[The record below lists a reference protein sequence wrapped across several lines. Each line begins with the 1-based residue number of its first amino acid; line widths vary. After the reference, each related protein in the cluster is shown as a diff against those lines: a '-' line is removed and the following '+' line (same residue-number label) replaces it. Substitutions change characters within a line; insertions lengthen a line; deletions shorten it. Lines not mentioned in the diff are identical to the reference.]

1 LGKLLKHI
9 SAFVYI
15 MTGYTCERCLKE
27 FAQKSHYNTHMK
39 RKTPCQNNKEKIKKE
54 VEKRVNPELQNVIV
68 DEATSQVDSME
79 RKNKIEIMVKNND
92 IFVDKLNQI
101 LHNHGI
107 EFNARLN
114 MILELIQYKFNQ
126 TPVTLIDNSSQ
137 TYKDVLSI
145 IENVSI
151 NKSEIFQ
158 KIFMFYGNKKSK
170 VNLDQYY
177 TPVTVGQFMNTMC
190 ITGKKAIDPASGTGD
205 LAINYDGNVTLWDI
219 SPDVIEIAKFN
230 YELQHKTHEGSVQDS
245 ITNHDK
251 DANTYDYCFLNPPFG
266 SSTIIQ
272 SPDILKNYELGK
284 GVKKEEIGI
293 LFIERSLKLLKE
305 GGVAYIIL
313 PNGYLGNNTANAV
326 KLRSYL
332 LGYRVIAIIELPGN
346 TFSRSGTGVST
357 SLVIVSKTKMTS
369 PYPIFIRKIND
380 IGYQLNKKNTP
391 YKYQTER
398 GEYVLND
405 KHEPMLLNH
414 FVECELGLSKYLH
427 DNNLTC
433 LQRHPLA
440 SCKDSHYEQIDAG
453 ALDDRKILDVNRYLH
468 AYTSIIQQSLS
479 EKRPQLKDHLQK
491 NVKEGFVIDKQ
502 KEYIYLDI
510 KQVNSPM
517 YAKHNTMYGYELPG
531 RAKIKVN
538 KYDVIVSKLK
548 GKITFAVILD
558 DADNIVCTNGF
569 CLLRPKSFEDCVILV
584 GNLFSSEFRVQHNAM
599 CTGSIMESISNDDIK
614 NIYIRDNIDHEKYK
628 NIMNALTVIHNEL

>member
-1 LGKLLKHI
+1 
-9 SAFVYI
+9 

-54 VEKRVNPELQNVIV
+54 VEKRVNPELQNVIIE
-68 DEATSQVDSME
+68 DT
-79 RKNKIEIMVKNND
+79 KNKEELTKKIETMIKNND
-92 IFVDKLNQI
+92 VFVESLNQL

-107 EFNARLN
+107 EFNTRLN
-114 MILELIQYKFNQ
+114 IILELIQYKFNQ
-126 TPVTLIDNSSQ
+126 TPVTLIEHSSQ
-137 TYKDVLSI
+137 IYKEVLAI

-158 KIFMFYGNKKSK
+158 KVFMFYGNKKSK

-177 TPVTVGQFMNTMC
+177 TPVTVGQFMNIMC
-190 ITGKKAIDPASGTGD
+190 IPGKKAIDPASGTGD
-205 LAINYDGNVTLWDI
+205 LAINYDGHVTLWDI
-219 SPDVIEIAKFN
+219 SPDVIDIAKFN
-230 YELQHKTHEGSVQDS
+230 YELQHKTHEGSVEDS
-245 ITNHDK
+245 IIKHDK
-251 DANTYDYCFLNPPFG
+251 HANTYDYCFLNPPFG
-266 SSTIIQ
+266 SSTVIQ

-284 GVKKEEIGI
+284 GTKKEEIGI

-332 LGYRVIAIIELPGN
+332 LRYRLIAIIELPGN

-357 SLVIVSKTKMTS
+357 SLIIVSKTPTS
-369 PYPIFIRKIND
+369 GHYPIFIRKIND

-391 YKYQTER
+391 YKYHTQH
-398 GEYVLND
+398 GEYVLNSNN
-405 KHEPMLLNH
+405 EPMLLNH

-427 DNNLTC
+427 DNHITC
-433 LQRHPLA
+433 MQRLPLSSCA
-440 SCKDSHYEQIDAG
+440 SCTYEQLDTSV
-453 ALDDRKILDVNRYLH
+453 LDDRKILDVSRYLH
-468 AYTSIIQQSLS
+468 AYTSILQQSLS

>member
-1 LGKLLKHI
+1 
-9 SAFVYI
+9 

-27 FAQKSHYNTHMK
+27 FTQKSHYNTHMK
-39 RKTPCQNNKEKIKKE
+39 RKTPCQNNKEKIKQE
-54 VEKRVNPELQNVIV
+54 VEKRVNPELQNVIL
-68 DEATSQVDSME
+68 DEATSQVDPME
-79 RKNKIEIMVKNND
+79 LTKKIETMIKNND
-92 IFVDKLNQI
+92 VFVESLNQL

-114 MILELIQYKFNQ
+114 IILELIQYKFNQ
-126 TPVTLIDNSSQ
+126 TPVTLVDTSSQ
-137 TYKDVLSI
+137 IYKDVLSI

-158 KIFMFYGNKKSK
+158 KVFMFYGNKKSK

-190 ITGKKAIDPASGTGD
+190 IPGKKAIDPASGTGD
-205 LAINYDGNVTLWDI
+205 LAINYDGHVTLWDI
-219 SPDVIEIAKFN
+219 SPDVIDIAKFN

-245 ITNHDK
+245 ITHHDK
-251 DANTYDYCFLNPPFG
+251 DTNTYDYCFLNPPFG
-266 SSTIIQ
+266 SSTVIQ

-313 PNGYLGNNTANAV
+313 PNGYLGNNTANTI

-332 LGYRVIAIIELPGN
+332 LRYRVIAIIELPGN

-357 SLVIVSKTKMTS
+357 SLVIVSKTPTTAS
-369 PYPIFIRKIND
+369 YPIFIRKIND

-398 GEYVLND
+398 GEYILND
-405 KHEPMLLNH
+405 KNEPMLLNH
-414 FVECELGLSKYLH
+414 FVDCERSLSKYLH
-427 DNNLTC
+427 DNNITC
-433 LQRHPLA
+433 LQRLPLSA
-440 SCKDSHYEQIDAG
+440 CESCSYERLDTSV
-453 ALDDRKILDVNRYLH
+453 LDDRKTLDVNRYVH

-584 GNLFSSEFRVQHNAM
+584 GNLFSSEFRIQHNAM
-599 CTGSIMESISNDDIK
+599 CTGSIMESISNDDMK

>member
-1 LGKLLKHI
+1 
-9 SAFVYI
+9 

-27 FAQKSHYNTHMK
+27 FTQKSHYNTHMK
-39 RKTPCQNNKEKIKKE
+39 RKTPCQNNKEKIKQE
-54 VEKRVNPELQNVIV
+54 VEKRVNPELQNVIL
-68 DEATSQVDSME
+68 DEATSQVDPME
-79 RKNKIEIMVKNND
+79 LTKKIETMIKNND
-92 IFVDKLNQI
+92 VFVESLNQL

-114 MILELIQYKFNQ
+114 IILELIQYKFNQ
-126 TPVTLIDNSSQ
+126 TPVTLVDTSSQ
-137 TYKDVLSI
+137 IYKDVLSI

-158 KIFMFYGNKKSK
+158 KVFMFYGNKKSK

-190 ITGKKAIDPASGTGD
+190 IPGKKAIDPASGTGD
-205 LAINYDGNVTLWDI
+205 LAINYDGHVTLWDI
-219 SPDVIEIAKFN
+219 SPDVIDIAKFN

-245 ITNHDK
+245 ITHHDK
-251 DANTYDYCFLNPPFG
+251 DTNTYDYCFLNPPFG
-266 SSTIIQ
+266 SSTVIQ

-313 PNGYLGNNTANAV
+313 PNGYLGNNTANTI

-332 LGYRVIAIIELPGN
+332 LRYRLIAVIELPGN

-357 SLVIVSKTKMTS
+357 SLVIVSKTPTTAS
-369 PYPIFIRKIND
+369 YPIFIRKIND

-398 GEYVLND
+398 GEYILND
-405 KHEPMLLNH
+405 KNEPMLLNH
-414 FVECELGLSKYLH
+414 FVDCERSLSKYLH
-427 DNNLTC
+427 DNNITC
-433 LQRHPLA
+433 LQRLPLSA
-440 SCKDSHYEQIDAG
+440 CESCSYERLDTSV
-453 ALDDRKILDVNRYLH
+453 LDDRKTLDVNRYVH

-584 GNLFSSEFRVQHNAM
+584 GNLFSSEFRIQHNAM
-599 CTGSIMESISNDDIK
+599 CTGSIMESISNDDMK

>member
-1 LGKLLKHI
+1 
-9 SAFVYI
+9 
-15 MTGYTCERCLKE
+15 MTKYTCERCLKE

-39 RKTPCQNNKEKIKKE
+39 RKTPCQNNKEKIKQE
-54 VEKRVNPELQNVIV
+54 VEKQAQPEVENVIIE
-68 DEATSQVDSME
+68 DTKSKEELT
-79 RKNKIEIMVKNND
+79 KKIETMIKNND
-92 IFVDKLNQI
+92 VFVESLNQL

-107 EFNARLN
+107 EFNTRLN
-114 MILELIQYKFNQ
+114 MILELIQYKFNK
-126 TPVTLIDNSSQ
+126 TPVTLIDTSSQ
-137 TYKDVLSI
+137 IYKDVLAI
-145 IENVSI
+145 IDNVSI

-158 KIFMFYGNKKSK
+158 KVFMFYGNKKSK

-190 ITGKKAIDPASGTGD
+190 IPGKKAIDPASGTGD
-205 LAINYDGNVTLWDI
+205 LAINYDGHVTLWDI

-230 YELQHKTHEGSVQDS
+230 YELQHKTHEGRVEDS

-251 DANTYDYCFLNPPFG
+251 DDNTYDYCFLNPPFG
-266 SSTIIQ
+266 SSTVIQ
-272 SPDILKNYELGK
+272 SPDILKNYELGR
-284 GVKKEEIGI
+284 GTKKEEIGI

-332 LGYRVIAIIELPGN
+332 LRYRLIAVIELPGN

-357 SLVIVSKTKMTS
+357 SLVIVSKITTS
-369 PYPIFIRKIND
+369 GNYPIFIRKIND

-398 GEYVLND
+398 GEYILND
-405 KHEPMLLNH
+405 KNEPMLLNH
-414 FVECELGLSKYLH
+414 FVECELGMSKYLH
-427 DNNLTC
+427 DNHLTC
-433 LQRHPLA
+433 LQRHPLT
-440 SCKDSHYEQIDAG
+440 SCKDYHYEQIGAD
-453 ALDDRKILDVNRYLH
+453 ALDDRKILDVSRYLH
-468 AYTSIIQQSLS
+468 TYTSILQQSLS

>member
-1 LGKLLKHI
+1 
-9 SAFVYI
+9 

-27 FAQKSHYNTHMK
+27 FTQKSHYNTHMK
-39 RKTPCQNNKEKIKKE
+39 RKTPCQNNKEKIKQE
-54 VEKRVNPELQNVIV
+54 VEKRVNPELQNVIL
-68 DEATSQVDSME
+68 DEATSQVDPME
-79 RKNKIEIMVKNND
+79 LTKKIETMIKNND
-92 IFVDKLNQI
+92 VFVESLNQL

-114 MILELIQYKFNQ
+114 IILELIQYKFNQ
-126 TPVTLIDNSSQ
+126 TPVTLVDTSSQ
-137 TYKDVLSI
+137 IYKDVLSI

-158 KIFMFYGNKKSK
+158 KVFMFYGNKKSK

-190 ITGKKAIDPASGTGD
+190 IPGKKAIDPASGTGD
-205 LAINYDGNVTLWDI
+205 LAINYDGHVTLWDI
-219 SPDVIEIAKFN
+219 SPDVIDIAKFN

-245 ITNHDK
+245 ITYHDK
-251 DANTYDYCFLNPPFG
+251 DTNTYDYCFLNPPFG
-266 SSTIIQ
+266 SSTVIQ
-272 SPDILKNYELGK
+272 SPDILKNYEVGK

-313 PNGYLGNNTANAV
+313 PNGYLGNNTANTI

-332 LGYRVIAIIELPGN
+332 LRYRVIAIIELPGN

-357 SLVIVSKTKMTS
+357 SLVIVSKTPTTAS
-369 PYPIFIRKIND
+369 YPIFIRKIND

-398 GEYVLND
+398 GEYILND
-405 KHEPMLLNH
+405 KNEPMLLNH
-414 FVECELGLSKYLH
+414 FVDCERSLSKYLH
-427 DNNLTC
+427 DNNITC
-433 LQRHPLA
+433 LQRLPLSA
-440 SCKDSHYEQIDAG
+440 CESCSYERLDTSV
-453 ALDDRKILDVNRYLH
+453 LDDRKTLDVNRYVH

-584 GNLFSSEFRVQHNAM
+584 GNLFSSEFRIQHNAM
-599 CTGSIMESISNDDIK
+599 CTGSIMESISNDDMK
-614 NIYIRDNIDHEKYK
+614 NIYIRDNIDHDKYK

>member
-1 LGKLLKHI
+1 
-9 SAFVYI
+9 

-27 FAQKSHYNTHMK
+27 FTQKSHYNTHMK
-39 RKTPCQNNKEKIKKE
+39 RKTPCQNNKEKIKQE
-54 VEKRVNPELQNVIV
+54 VEKRVNPELQNVIL
-68 DEATSQVDSME
+68 DEATSQVDPME
-79 RKNKIEIMVKNND
+79 LTKKIETMIKNND
-92 IFVDKLNQI
+92 VFVESLNQL

-114 MILELIQYKFNQ
+114 IILELIQYKFNQ
-126 TPVTLIDNSSQ
+126 TPVTLVDTSSQ
-137 TYKDVLSI
+137 IYKDVLSI

-158 KIFMFYGNKKSK
+158 KVFMFYGNKKSK

-190 ITGKKAIDPASGTGD
+190 IPGKKAIDPASGTGD
-205 LAINYDGNVTLWDI
+205 LAINYDGHVTLWDI
-219 SPDVIEIAKFN
+219 SPDVIDIAKFN

-245 ITNHDK
+245 ITHHDK
-251 DANTYDYCFLNPPFG
+251 DTNIYDYCFLNPPFG
-266 SSTIIQ
+266 SSTVIQ

-313 PNGYLGNNTANAV
+313 PNGYLGNNTANTI

-332 LGYRVIAIIELPGN
+332 LRYRVIAIIELPGN

-357 SLVIVSKTKMTS
+357 SLVIVSKTPTTAS
-369 PYPIFIRKIND
+369 YPIFIRKIND

-398 GEYVLND
+398 GEYILND
-405 KHEPMLLNH
+405 KNEPMLLNH
-414 FVECELGLSKYLH
+414 FVDCERSLSKYLH
-427 DNNLTC
+427 DNNITC
-433 LQRHPLA
+433 LQRLPLSA
-440 SCKDSHYEQIDAG
+440 CESCSYERLDTSV
-453 ALDDRKILDVNRYLH
+453 LDDRKTLDVNRYVH

-584 GNLFSSEFRVQHNAM
+584 GNLFSSEFRIQHNAM
-599 CTGSIMESISNDDIK
+599 CTGSIMESISNDDMK

>member
-1 LGKLLKHI
+1 
-9 SAFVYI
+9 

-54 VEKRVNPELQNVIV
+54 VEKQVNPELQNVVI
-68 DEATSQVDSME
+68 DEAASQVDPME
-79 RKNKIEIMVKNND
+79 LKNKIEAMVKNND
-92 IFVDKLNQI
+92 VFVDKLNQT

-114 MILELIQYKFNQ
+114 MIIELIQYKFNQ
-126 TPVTLIDNSSQ
+126 TPVTLINQSSQ
-137 TYKDVLSI
+137 IYKDVLAI
-145 IENVSI
+145 IDNVSV

-190 ITGKKAIDPASGTGD
+190 ISGKKAIDPASGTGD

-219 SPDVIEIAKFN
+219 SPDVIDIAKFN

-245 ITNHDK
+245 IANHDK
-251 DANTYDYCFLNPPFG
+251 HANTYDYCFLNPPFG
-266 SSTIIQ
+266 SSTVIQ
-272 SPDILKNYELGK
+272 NPDILKNYELGK

-313 PNGYLGNNTANAV
+313 PNGYLGNNTVNTV

-332 LGYRVIAIIELPGN
+332 LSYRVIAIIELPGN

-357 SLVIVSKTKMTS
+357 SLVIVSKTKMLS

-398 GEYVLND
+398 GEYILND
-405 KHEPMLLNH
+405 KNEPMLLNN
-414 FVECELGLSKYLH
+414 FVDCELSLSKYLH
-427 DNNLTC
+427 DNHITC
-433 LQRHPLA
+433 MQRHSLA
-440 SCKDSHYEQIDAG
+440 SCKDCHYEQIGAD

-479 EKRPQLKDHLQK
+479 EKRPQLKDYLQK

-502 KEYIYLDI
+502 KEYVYLDI

-531 RAKIKVN
+531 RAKIKVK

-558 DADNIVCTNGF
+558 DDDNIVCTNGF
-569 CLLRPKSFEDCVILV
+569 CLLRPKSFEHCVILV
-584 GNLFSSEFRVQHNAM
+584 GNLFSSEFRIQHNAM

-614 NIYIRDNIDHEKYK
+614 NIYIRDNIDHDKYK
-628 NIMNALTVIHNEL
+628 NIMDALTVIHSEL

>member
-1 LGKLLKHI
+1 
-9 SAFVYI
+9 

-27 FAQKSHYNTHMK
+27 FTQKSHYNTHMK
-39 RKTPCQNNKEKIKKE
+39 RKTPCQNNKEKIKQE
-54 VEKRVNPELQNVIV
+54 VEKRVNPELQNVIL
-68 DEATSQVDSME
+68 DEATSQVDPME
-79 RKNKIEIMVKNND
+79 LTKKIETMIKNND
-92 IFVDKLNQI
+92 VFVESLNQL

-114 MILELIQYKFNQ
+114 IILELIQYKFNQ
-126 TPVTLIDNSSQ
+126 TPVTLVDTSSQ
-137 TYKDVLSI
+137 IYKDVLSI

-158 KIFMFYGNKKSK
+158 KVFMFYGNKKSK

-190 ITGKKAIDPASGTGD
+190 IPGKKAIDPASGTGD
-205 LAINYDGNVTLWDI
+205 LAINYDGHVTLWDI
-219 SPDVIEIAKFN
+219 SPDVIDIAKFN

-245 ITNHDK
+245 ITHHDK
-251 DANTYDYCFLNPPFG
+251 DTNTYDYCFLNPPFG
-266 SSTIIQ
+266 SSTVIQ

-313 PNGYLGNNTANAV
+313 PNGYLGNNTANTI

-332 LGYRVIAIIELPGN
+332 LRYRVIAIIELPGN

-357 SLVIVSKTKMTS
+357 SLVIVSKTPTTAS
-369 PYPIFIRKIND
+369 YPIFIRKIND

-398 GEYVLND
+398 GEYILND
-405 KHEPMLLNH
+405 KNEPMLLNH
-414 FVECELGLSKYLH
+414 FVDCERSLSKYLH
-427 DNNLTC
+427 DNNITC
-433 LQRHPLA
+433 LQRLPLSA
-440 SCKDSHYEQIDAG
+440 CESCSYERLDTSV
-453 ALDDRKILDVNRYLH
+453 LDDRKTLDVNRYVH

-584 GNLFSSEFRVQHNAM
+584 GNLFSSEFRIQHNAM
-599 CTGSIMESISNDDIK
+599 CTGSIMESISNDDMK
-614 NIYIRDNIDHEKYK
+614 NIYIRDNIDHDKYK